1 MDDRSTKA
9 VLISI
14 LDLLKSQ
21 ATYLHRQHGWIIAVS
36 ETIEKY
42 PDLAAELKRH
52 PFFDQGPRLDT
63 HITSRFLETVDSL
76 IQQLKLQA

>member
-1 MDDRSTKA
+1 MDNETKE
-9 VLISI
+9 VLIST
-14 LDLLKSQ
+14 LELVRDQ
-21 ATYLHRQHGWIIAVS
+21 AAYLHRQHGWIIAVS

-63 HITSRFLETVDSL
+63 YITSRFLEKVHGL
-76 IQQLKLQA
+76 N